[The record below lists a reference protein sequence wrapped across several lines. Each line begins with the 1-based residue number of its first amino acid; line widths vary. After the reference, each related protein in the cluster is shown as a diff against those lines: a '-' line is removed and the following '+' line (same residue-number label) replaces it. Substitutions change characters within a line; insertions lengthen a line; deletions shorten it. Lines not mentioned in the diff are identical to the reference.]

1 MSSCQ
6 FVNVVTAISEVNEKQ
21 HGESNKFPNFNESLL
36 TDVDNPLFDFN
47 KLENVIIRMD
57 LQRCDIK
64 YLVFDS
70 NEVLETFAFGTI
82 VSSTVST
89 KKWKLIGFAND

>member
-47 KLENVIIRMD
+47 KLENVIIRMS

-70 NEVLETFAFGTI
+70 NEV
-82 VSSTVST
+82 
-89 KKWKLIGFAND
+89 WKPLLWDNC